1 MFADK
6 KKGVHKPTFIVHR
19 KENFEA
25 LCYYVKMQ
33 TWFKL
38 DFISSQSYISNL
50 SLLHWN
56 EQCLMTFSW
65 KWDNVIYCSNVK
77 NYLKIIKQLIWTLLF
92 GCFAFY
98 GLFPLK
104 MVCRKDC
111 RDQMSSLIFSSFF
124 RLKLTID
131 WLLVIYWQFRIQ
143 I

>member
-1 MFADK
+1 
-6 KKGVHKPTFIVHR
+6 VHKPTFIVHR

-77 NYLKIIKQLIWTLLF
+77 NYLKIIKQLIWTWLF
-92 GCFAFY
+92 GCFALY

-104 MVCRKDC
+104 MPA
-111 RDQMSSLIFSSFF
+111 
-124 RLKLTID
+124 RLSRPNVL
-131 WLLVIYWQFRIQ
+131 FNIQ
-143 I
+143 